1 MIKSSTPSV
10 ALPRTRGRVEV
21 AASLAIVAAGAAL
34 LLLAGLHILSP
45 EFDPSW
51 RVVSEYANGRYGWLL
66 SLMFASWAVSSF
78 ALAFAVRSRVRT
90 RGGRIGLGFL
100 VLAGV
105 GQAMAAV
112 FDINHPLHDLAGV
125 LGIGGLPVA
134 AMLISVSLIRTQPW
148 FASRKALLWTAN
160 LTWVSVVLMAATFAI
175 MIATYLSA
183 GGDMTAKVVT
193 ALPPGVLGLVG
204 WTNRL
209 LIVAY
214 CAWVITVA
222 WHARRIG

>member
-1 MIKSSTPSV
+1 MKKNVVLTSKTSKIE
-10 ALPRTRGRVEV
+10 AIGAR
-21 AASLAIVAAGAAL
+21 LAIAAAVAVL
-34 LLLAGLHILSP
+34 LLLASLHLLSP

-78 ALAFAVRSRVRT
+78 ALAFAIRSRVRT

-134 AMLISVSLIRTQPW
+134 AMLISVSLIHTQPW

-222 WHARRIG
+222 WQARRIG